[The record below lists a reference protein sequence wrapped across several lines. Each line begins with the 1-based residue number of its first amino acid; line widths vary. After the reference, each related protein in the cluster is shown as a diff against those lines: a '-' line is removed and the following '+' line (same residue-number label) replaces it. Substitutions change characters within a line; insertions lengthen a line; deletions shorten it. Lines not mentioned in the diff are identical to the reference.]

1 MRFSNCNSLA
11 VGLDHFGKVIIE
23 TNQIIFA
30 SKQLLD
36 LTKNLILALCHD
48 CQIAAGCHLS

>member
-36 LTKNLILALCHD
+36 LTKNLTLKPSIHTNL
-48 CQIAAGCHLS
+48 